1 MSDANY
7 ENRQNFEMGHWPE
20 LRHAW
25 NDMLK
30 LIFPG
35 RKVPGELKQMVFT
48 VASLASGCAHCQ
60 PHGSLSPPQDR
71 DA

>member
-30 LIFPG
+30 
-35 RKVPGELKQMVFT
+35 
-48 VASLASGCAHCQ
+48 
-60 PHGSLSPPQDR
+60 
-71 DA
+71 